1 MKNTVWIAGLLLYG
15 CLTQAQPLYQSE
27 DKAVFASF
35 VQYAETGNHDIS
47 RLASFFMD
55 TPYAGGTLE
64 GDSAERLRIN
74 LRELDCFTFV
84 ENILTLHLLLN
95 DTDHSFERYCNILEK
110 IRYRNGK
117 LDGYLSRLHYTSE
130 WLCDNAKKGILQ
142 LPVLPA
148 SKSFSPAVSFMST
161 HCDNYQALKANPTW
175 CAKILHIE
183 KEVNRLDLKY
193 IPKENI
199 HRNVGIQDGDI
210 IAITTHIKGL
220 DISHVGFALC
230 KNGVIYLLHASSE
243 AKKVVVSSEPL
254 SEYLAK
260 RKNHSGVVVGRF
272 IYASTFL

>member
-1 MKNTVWIAGLLLYG
+1 MKNNVLIAGLMLCS
-15 CLTQAQPLYQSE
+15 CLMQAQPLYQPE
-27 DKAVFASF
+27 DTAIFHRF
-35 VQYAETGNHDIS
+35 VSYAEAGNHDIT

-55 TPYAGGTLE
+55 TPYVGGTLE
-64 GDSAERLRIN
+64 GDSTERLRIN

-84 ENILTLHLLLN
+84 ENILALRLLLSDN
-95 DTDHSFERYCNILEK
+95 DQSFERFCHILEN
-110 IRYRNGK
+110 IRYRNGV

-130 WLCDNAKKGILQ
+130 WLCDNEQKGILY
-142 LPVLPA
+142 LPDLPA
-148 SKSFSPAVSFMST
+148 SEVFSPSVSFMST
-161 HCDNYQALKANPTW
+161 HCDNYPALKANPPW

-183 KEVNRLDLKY
+183 NEVNKLNLRY

-199 HRNVGIQDGDI
+199 GKNDGIQNGDI

-220 DISHVGFALC
+220 DISHVGFALR

-260 RKNHSGVVVGRF
+260 RKNHSGVVVAR
-272 IYASTFL
+272 